1 MGTTTIMR
9 HGAGMATVRGGI
21 RARQVAVVPPKTGT
35 MPAGHMR
42 VKLAMVVLAVVAMV
56 APSAAAEEEQ
66 VATE

>member
-1 MGTTTIMR
+1 MR

-35 MPAGHMR
+35 MPADHMR
-42 VKLAMVVLAVVAMV
+42 VKLATVVSMV
-56 APSAAAEEEQ
+56 APSAVAEEEQ